1 MQNKI
6 YNIASE
12 LAKKDMKFREEDKN
26 NQTRL
31 NILLE
36 KIGENVET
44 VSQNIETALAGI
56 TEKNPDII
64 VNSDLREFT
73 VNLIEKQV
81 LSGEIS
87 SISQVEVANISKSI
101 ETDIQTRIQYE
112 KEISNT
118 LTTSLK
124 TGVIIFSAYMIS
136 QLREG
141 KLSSEQLENMEKM
154 IISSKE
160 FKDKKVEAL
169 DSIVSEENDE
179 EKEKILGNM
188 ERNYMENDQYII
200 DSIKRNPQGIRAG
213 IIVLAKLAKT
223 NDKTLL
229 QNALVKAGKYGL
241 QEAIKEDGTIDMDYL
256 YEQMAASVKED
267 TKLEER
273 FSSKEKFEEEIDE
286 MNRRCAKKVKEELKG
301 SKRFIEGYRK
311 CATTDERHE
320 YHTSY
325 KQNKKEESKAIYMF
339 SKNVQ
344 NGDLEAAIQQIQQL
358 STSEKP
364 NMMQILSRNVIKS
377 GNTTVIAQLQQKIN
391 DSFNA
396 NASKGNT
403 GAYAKAVDATE
414 LDR

>member
-160 FKDKKVEAL
+160 WWRA
-169 DSIVSEENDE
+169 IH
-179 EKEKILGNM
+179 
-188 ERNYMENDQYII
+188 YI
-200 DSIKRNPQGIRAG
+200 
-213 IIVLAKLAKT
+213 
-223 NDKTLL
+223 
-229 QNALVKAGKYGL
+229 
-241 QEAIKEDGTIDMDYL
+241 
-256 YEQMAASVKED
+256 
-267 TKLEER
+267 
-273 FSSKEKFEEEIDE
+273 
-286 MNRRCAKKVKEELKG
+286 
-301 SKRFIEGYRK
+301 
-311 CATTDERHE
+311 
-320 YHTSY
+320 
-325 KQNKKEESKAIYMF
+325 
-339 SKNVQ
+339 
-344 NGDLEAAIQQIQQL
+344 
-358 STSEKP
+358 
-364 NMMQILSRNVIKS
+364 
-377 GNTTVIAQLQQKIN
+377 
-391 DSFNA
+391 
-396 NASKGNT
+396 
-403 GAYAKAVDATE
+403 
-414 LDR
+414 